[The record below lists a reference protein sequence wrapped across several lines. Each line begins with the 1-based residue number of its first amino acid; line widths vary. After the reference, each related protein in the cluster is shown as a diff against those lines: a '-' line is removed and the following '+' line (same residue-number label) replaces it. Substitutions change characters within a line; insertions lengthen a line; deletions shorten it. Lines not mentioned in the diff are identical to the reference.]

1 MTDNLFSH
9 PADAEH
15 VKTKNEDATKHTV
28 STEPVQH
35 PVFSDK
41 SR

>member
-9 PADAEH
+9 PVTAEH
-15 VKTKNEDATKHTV
+15 VATKNDE

>member
-9 PADAEH
+9 QAEAEH
-15 VKTKNEDATKHTV
+15 VTTKKDD
-28 STEPVQH
+28 SSEPVQH

>member
-9 PADAEH
+9 VADTEH
-15 VKTKNEDATKHTV
+15 VTTKTDDTA
-28 STEPVQH
+28 EPVQH

>member
-9 PADAEH
+9 PTEAEH
-15 VKTKNEDATKHTV
+15 VVTKTDDAA
-28 STEPVQH
+28 EPVQH